1 MQVLSR
7 QGPGLAQ
14 SSAVDVHVAATAW
27 RIGVGKGAME
37 FEPVLGFYMSSP
49 TAMTRLIRMVIPSNS
64 LGLLTGMPHQQHR
77 ILGIISYDQQTSVS
91 NSEEQAGPLLM
102 ESSIYGFC
110 ISVFYLK
117 VLAVQAAPAQEPP
130 GRCITASAAEKSG
143 NGPRLCLGA
152 TLGRSARLCVGQSPQ
167 EFRNPSPSPAES
179 FPDIAAPGHTWAR
192 LRGLPIHKST
202 EQPQNKKGDKYFLS
216 GFLPAQPACGNIH
229 SSDGNLLDQAPPAAK
244 NCFRTRHVSDP
255 RREKHWLPGTQ
266 CVTKH
271 DHTKP
276 KPRELAFRK
285 GDMVTIIE
293 AVEGKG
299 WYRARHNETGQEGL
313 LAASALRER
322 GAIRADPKLSLMPW
336 FHGKISGMEAV
347 QELQPPEDGLF
358 LVRESVRHPGD
369 YVLCVSFGKEVIHYR
384 VVHEENTLSIDSQQ
398 YFFNLI
404 DMIEHYMKE
413 QGAICTKLV
422 KPKPKSGMKS
432 AEEELAKAGWLLNL
446 KHLTLGDR
454 IGQGEFGDVLQG
466 EYLGQRVAVKNIK
479 CDVTAQAFLAET
491 AAMTKVRHKNLVCL
505 LGVILHNGLY
515 IVMEFMSKGNLVNFL
530 RTRGRALVPTQQL
543 LLFALDVAQG
553 MDYLESKK
561 LVHRDL
567 AARNILISEENVAK
581 VSDFGLARVNP
592 KGADATLLPVKWT
605 APEALKHNK
614 FSSKSDVW
622 SYGILLWETFSF
634 GRAPYPKLALKE
646 VTELLE
652 QGYRMDA
659 PEGCP
664 PTVYALMK
672 SCWELEPG
680 KRPSFKK
687 LAEKLQ
693 KELKHL
699 RDI

>member
-1 MQVLSR
+1 
-7 QGPGLAQ
+7 
-14 SSAVDVHVAATAW
+14 
-27 RIGVGKGAME
+27 
-37 FEPVLGFYMSSP
+37 MS
-49 TAMTRLIRMVIPSNS
+49 
-64 LGLLTGMPHQQHR
+64 G
-77 ILGIISYDQQTSVS
+77 
-91 NSEEQAGPLLM
+91 
-102 ESSIYGFC
+102 
-110 ISVFYLK
+110 
-117 VLAVQAAPAQEPP
+117 
-130 GRCITASAAEKSG
+130 
-143 NGPRLCLGA
+143 
-152 TLGRSARLCVGQSPQ
+152 
-167 EFRNPSPSPAES
+167 
-179 FPDIAAPGHTWAR
+179 
-192 LRGLPIHKST
+192 
-202 EQPQNKKGDKYFLS
+202 
-216 GFLPAQPACGNIH
+216 
-229 SSDGNLLDQAPPAAK
+229 
-244 NCFRTRHVSDP
+244 
-255 RREKHWLPGTQ
+255 KHWPPGTQ
-266 CVTKH
+266 CVAKH

-276 KPRELAFRK
+276 KAQELAFRK
-285 GDMVTIIE
+285 GDVVTIIE

-299 WYRARHNETGQEGL
+299 SYRARHNETGQEGL

-322 GAIRADPKLSLMPW
+322 GAIRVDPKLSLMPW
-336 FHGKISGMEAV
+336 FHGKISGVEAV

-398 YFFNLI
+398 YFSNLI

-422 KPKPKSGMKS
+422 KPKPKTGMKS

-446 KHLTLGDR
+446 QHLTLGDR

-466 EYLGQRVAVKNIK
+466 EYMGQKVAVKNIK

-491 AAMTKVRHKNLVCL
+491 AAMTKLRHKNLVCL
-505 LGVILHNGLY
+505 RGVILHNGLY
-515 IVMEFMSKGNLVNFL
+515 IVMEFMSKVRAPGSLWDPSL
-530 RTRGRALVPTQQL
+530 RGGHTVTPCSASLGRGR
-543 LLFALDVAQG
+543 DVAQG

-634 GRAPYPKLALKE
+634 GRAPYPKLSLKE

-652 QGYRMDA
+652 QGYRMEP
-659 PEGCP
+659 PEGCLP
-664 PTVYALMK
+664 AVYALMK

-687 LAEKLQ
+687 ITEKLQ

-699 RDI
+699 RDV

>member
-1 MQVLSR
+1 MVLGA
-7 QGPGLAQ
+7 GPG
-14 SSAVDVHVAATAW
+14 
-27 RIGVGKGAME
+27 
-37 FEPVLGFYMSSP
+37 
-49 TAMTRLIRMVIPSNS
+49 
-64 LGLLTGMPHQQHR
+64 
-77 ILGIISYDQQTSVS
+77 
-91 NSEEQAGPLLM
+91 
-102 ESSIYGFC
+102 
-110 ISVFYLK
+110 
-117 VLAVQAAPAQEPP
+117 
-130 GRCITASAAEKSG
+130 
-143 NGPRLCLGA
+143 
-152 TLGRSARLCVGQSPQ
+152 
-167 EFRNPSPSPAES
+167 
-179 FPDIAAPGHTWAR
+179 
-192 LRGLPIHKST
+192 
-202 EQPQNKKGDKYFLS
+202 
-216 GFLPAQPACGNIH
+216 ACGKQR
-229 SSDGNLLDQAPPAAK
+229 GPALYVPTDAA
-244 NCFRTRHVSDP
+244 FSLQ
-255 RREKHWLPGTQ
+255 KHWPPGTQ

-276 KPRELAFRK
+276 KPRELVFRK

-299 WYRARHNETGQEGL
+299 WYHARHNETGQEGL

-398 YFFNLI
+398 YFSNLI

-446 KHLTLGDR
+446 KYLTLGDR

-466 EYLGQRVAVKNIK
+466 EYMGQRVAVKNIK

-491 AAMTKVRHKNLVCL
+491 AVRHKNLVCL

-605 APEALKHNK
+605 APEALKHNV
-614 FSSKSDVW
+614 SDRGCQLASPSW
-622 SYGILLWETFSF
+622 Q
-634 GRAPYPKLALKE
+634 ALKE

-652 QGYRMDA
+652 QGYRMDS

-687 LAEKLQ
+687 LTEKLQ